1 MAMTDETRAG
11 YDAVA
16 GTYAERFL
24 DELADKPIDRALLD
38 LLLGLLGSAPIADIG
53 CGPGHVARY
62 LHDRGARSLGL
73 DLSPRMIDIA
83 ARTHRGIDFQVAD
96 MRSLPVAD
104 QTWGG
109 IAAFYSII
117 HIAPPQLPAV
127 FAEFHRVLRPG
138 GRALLSFHLG
148 TELRHV
154 EDLWGHAVSLDFQ
167 FYERAPVEAALT
179 AAGFLVDA
187 YLERRPYPHEVETTR
202 AYLMARRPG

>member
-1 MAMTDETRAG
+1 MTMMDATRAG

-16 GTYAERFL
+16 AAYAEHYL

-38 LLLGLLGSAPIADIG
+38 LVATEAAAPIADIG
-53 CGPGHVARY
+53 CGPGHVTRY
-62 LHDRGARSLGL
+62 LHDRGAAVCGL

-83 ARTHRGIDFQVAD
+83 ARTHPEIDFQVAD
-96 MRSLPVAD
+96 MRALPVAD
-104 QTWGG
+104 QSWGA
-109 IAAFYSII
+109 IVALYSII
-117 HIAPPQLPAV
+117 HIPPVDVPAV

-154 EDLWGHAVSLDFQ
+154 EEMLDQPVSLDFQ
-167 FYERAPVEAALT
+167 FYERAFVEDALR
-179 AAGFLVDA
+179 AAGLLVDA
-187 YLERRPYPHEVETTR
+187 YLERRPYPREVETTR